1 MTEYLNAARKGISD
15 LILDLQDRPRLFDV
29 NTLDSRSLIIWDR
42 ILYFWNTDA
51 IIRLLGVKEP
61 VENWFL
67 VYDEAALFARDINI
81 DKLAKLLIQTGD
93 SDGITGLIILR
104 LDRIESQREI
114 NKRIDAIPTLRNFIK
129 FIDSEKIEDAD
140 NLAAHATN
148 IYNKW
153 AATLNKK
160 LHAKSDGKKSI
171 PIASKSDDDLKQ
183 EIAACYFVAYR
194 QFQQEI
200 KKGIEVKYT
209 PSPFAASL
217 PLPLWDATAPSIWKE
232 DIMAFL
238 RYLEPA
244 IKEDH
249 HEAWRKMP
257 YRPFS
262 RHIKNV
268 LKQSKEASL
277 EIPKKDKDSGK
288 AEGYEERSDIQHRDS
303 HEDAALFTALLSR
316 IIQQIAEEE
325 NARKPEG
332 ILKTF
337 LLVANGMTLKDAA
350 KQAGIS
356 ERSAKKYFSKIKN
369 HI

>member
-1 MTEYLNAARKGISD
+1 MTKDLNAAQKGIIN
-15 LILDLQDRPRLFDV
+15 LIIDLQTRPRLF
-29 NTLDSRSLIIWDR
+29 NFKELDSRSLIITDR
-42 ILYFWNTDA
+42 ILFFWNADA
-51 IIRLLGVKEP
+51 VIRLLGVKEP
-61 VENWFL
+61 VENWFR
-67 VYDEAALFARDINI
+67 VYDEAAKFAREINI

-93 SDGITGLIILR
+93 ADGITGLIILR

-114 NKRIDAIPTLRNFIK
+114 NKRIDAISTLRNFLK
-129 FIDSEKIEDAD
+129 FIDSGKLEDAD
-140 NLAAHATN
+140 NLAAHVTN

-153 AATLNKK
+153 ANQRKK
-160 LHAKSDGKKSI
+160 PVAPYKDED
-171 PIASKSDDDLKQ
+171 ANQ

-200 KKGIEVKYT
+200 KKGFEVKYT
-209 PSPFAASL
+209 PSPQAASM
-217 PLPLWDATAPSIWKE
+217 PLPSWEAAAPMIWKE

-288 AEGYEERSDIQHRDS
+288 AEGYEERSDIQHKDS
-303 HEDAALFTALLSR
+303 HEDAALFTAMLSS

-325 NARKPEG
+325 NARKPEE